1 MSVARIGETQAK
13 EGKEEE
19 LRDFLLSIIPGIK
32 ASAGCQSCQLF
43 QSQEEP
49 EKFLMIEVWDS
60 VESHQAAV
68 QEISPEEINRIRTLL
83 AGAPS
88 GRYFDLIG
96 S

>member
-13 EGKEEE
+13 EGAEEE
-19 LRDFLLSIIPGIK
+19 LRDFLQSIIPGIK
-32 ASAGCQSCQLF
+32 ASAGCLSCQLF

-49 EKFLMIEVWDS
+49 GKFLMIEVWDS

-68 QEISPEEINRIRTLL
+68 QEISPEEIKRIRTLL

-88 GRYFDLIG
+88 GRYYDLIG
-96 S
+96 E